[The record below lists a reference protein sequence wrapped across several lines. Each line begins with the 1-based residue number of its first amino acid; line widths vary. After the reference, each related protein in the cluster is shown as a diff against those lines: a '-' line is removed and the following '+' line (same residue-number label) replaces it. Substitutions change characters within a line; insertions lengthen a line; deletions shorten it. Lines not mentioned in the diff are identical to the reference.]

1 MFKVLQH
8 VAATATVAFAV
19 GCGGSDN
26 GITGNVVQQAQA
38 DARLSMLVEAV
49 AAANLGGTL
58 NGAGPFTVFA
68 PTNDAFAALLQELGV
83 TKEQLLADRALLTT
97 VLTYHVVPGRLAQA
111 RLPVNTPITTS
122 QGQTVSGTGVV
133 TDQLSRTA
141 DIVQSDV
148 LATNG
153 IVHAIDRVIL
163 PRA

>member
-1 MFKVLQH
+1 
-8 VAATATVAFAV
+8 
-19 GCGGSDN
+19 
-26 GITGNVVQQAQA
+26 
-38 DARLSMLVEAV
+38 
-49 AAANLGGTL
+49 
-58 NGAGPFTVFA
+58 
-68 PTNDAFAALLQELGV
+68 V

-111 RLPVNTPITTS
+111 QLPAPITTS
-122 QGQTVSGTGVV
+122 QGQTLTVSGTGVV

-141 DIVQSDV
+141 DIVPSDV

>member
-1 MFKVLQH
+1 
-8 VAATATVAFAV
+8 
-19 GCGGSDN
+19 
-26 GITGNVVQQAQA
+26 
-38 DARLSMLVEAV
+38 
-49 AAANLGGTL
+49 
-58 NGAGPFTVFA
+58 
-68 PTNDAFAALLQELGV
+68 V
-83 TKEQLLADRALLTT
+83 TKKQLLADRALLTT